1 MNVSVPAFLPL
12 FPSFPPI
19 PVWSVA
25 SWPLQRSPSS
35 LHCPSYPV
43 YLHVLLSGCSLRSSS
58 GRERDSYQGPRCVVL
73 ELGTGRINVPNK
85 GSQRSNSGESHYK
98 QQIQRV
104 TEQQLCDQTPVHG
117 DRRKFRNKRKALRE
131 QLCSGWVVDKMRY
144 LQGRSS

>member
-25 SWPLQRSPSS
+25 SRPLQRSPSS

-73 ELGTGRINVPNK
+73 ELGTGRIDVPNK

-131 QLCSGWVVDKMRY
+131 QLCSG
-144 LQGRSS
+144 